1 MSVTIHV
8 LGNLNAFQQGL
19 VGVQMLFNPANNTA
33 WASGSSVFGG
43 GGLILVGLLVS
54 TLVILT
60 KGVFTQKLELH
71 HIFMLAVV
79 YGIMFVPTTDVVLDN
94 VMNGQQAV
102 VHDIPVGIA
111 YPAAIATS
119 LSYDAGLEISQAYQS
134 VNNQVPPVDINQGF
148 VAPLQTLFQMRNL
161 YSSFSKMNPDL
172 AASISRYAAFCTD
185 PNSVD
190 TFNNTTDMLGSPGDG
205 HEGLFS
211 NPPANAQAITYWTNQ
226 PVPAGTTVTCQDDAR
241 NLSAAMAAYMSDMPQ
256 TGMTATCSQTTG
268 SLTSNPI
275 VPSQDCATAQ
285 KNLNNLL
292 VNASQGVGTIMT
304 AAGDQ
309 AQNFLTNIIA
319 GCAATRGWQWEA
331 NPYGDPNQAHPLPS
345 YCGLDTLN
353 LNYQQIINA
362 ASANSFEQNMLPM
375 MSLLQ
380 FMFFALAPLVAG
392 VMVMMGAQGFGVAV
406 KFLLFGA
413 WTQSWLPF
421 AVIISDWQQMTTGSA
436 LGKMALALAGPSGS
450 PDTSAF
456 LVQGAQLSRVFE
468 KVAIQLSTSNLLL
481 ALTPLFSMAVISGSM
496 MALSGLAKSMD
507 GGASTKN
514 DGQFNATTDSTAKA
528 YGVSSNAAGEYFQTN
543 PLAQSASVNIGSAA
557 QSSISAM
564 HTKADQS
571 SMSAMQSA
579 GRVGSSVWS
588 VMDQA
593 QQNTAAMK
601 DLSMTGGQQW
611 ADTFKSV
618 QGFAHET
625 GLSDSQ
631 AASFLAQ
638 VGAGLNSGMSM
649 AGLLGKAD
657 QFLANAGVKANLSG
671 EERGQI
677 QNALKHSD
685 VQKTARDLSSQH
697 TASLAQQVAQ
707 KYNIGDQASK
717 SGSLTRQ
724 AQETQQEAQQA
735 QQQYQKADQLQHQFS
750 KTGMLQSG
758 LNLSASTLAGTLLA
772 RYGSA
777 PAAIS
782 AANSMAAR
790 AGVGDA
796 YDKAVTAGKASG
808 MSSETAAAYGL
819 VMALPQAKNAE
830 GFEQIADLAGAQMP
844 AGAAVAGDQIAA
856 TQNSVNLAAGQFHAP
871 DQSKVSDKGFKAL
884 KKAETGR
891 QKAYQPV
898 NQTGIASSSATPTG
912 LYKEADQGVVSTPP
926 GGIDPKKEA
935 AVTGAP
941 MVEGAAFMAEHPVGT
956 MVAGMAADALGGVAA
971 GKAAWNKYQS
981 WKRAQEEKAEKAPS
995 DPGSPSAPDSGSVE
1009 PGAAALPNHPLK
1021 VGETGAAQPAL
1032 EGADPNV
1039 VDIEARFVPEAGMA
1053 PAAEAAIGA
1062 ATGIGEVL
1070 ATGILVSQAVDGA
1083 ERMANSTDPKLVQH
1097 QLDAAYKADGLQPL
1111 SDLLPPEGSAKG
1123 GDK

>member
-1 MSVTIHV
+1 
-8 LGNLNAFQQGL
+8 
-19 VGVQMLFNPANNTA
+19 
-33 WASGSSVFGG
+33 
-43 GGLILVGLLVS
+43 
-54 TLVILT
+54 
-60 KGVFTQKLELH
+60 
-71 HIFMLAVV
+71 
-79 YGIMFVPTTDVVLDN
+79 
-94 VMNGQQAV
+94 
-102 VHDIPVGIA
+102 
-111 YPAAIATS
+111 
-119 LSYDAGLEISQAYQS
+119 
-134 VNNQVPPVDINQGF
+134 
-148 VAPLQTLFQMRNL
+148 
-161 YSSFSKMNPDL
+161 
-172 AASISRYAAFCTD
+172 
-185 PNSVD
+185 
-190 TFNNTTDMLGSPGDG
+190 
-205 HEGLFS
+205 
-211 NPPANAQAITYWTNQ
+211 
-226 PVPAGTTVTCQDDAR
+226 
-241 NLSAAMAAYMSDMPQ
+241 
-256 TGMTATCSQTTG
+256 
-268 SLTSNPI
+268 
-275 VPSQDCATAQ
+275 
-285 KNLNNLL
+285 
-292 VNASQGVGTIMT
+292 
-304 AAGDQ
+304 
-309 AQNFLTNIIA
+309 
-319 GCAATRGWQWEA
+319 
-331 NPYGDPNQAHPLPS
+331 
-345 YCGLDTLN
+345 
-353 LNYQQIINA
+353 
-362 ASANSFEQNMLPM
+362 
-375 MSLLQ
+375 
-380 FMFFALAPLVAG
+380 
-392 VMVMMGAQGFGVAV
+392 
-406 KFLLFGA
+406 A
-413 WTQSWLPF
+413 WTQSWLP
-421 AVIISDWQQMTTGSA
+421 AAIVISDWQQLSA
-436 LGKMALALAGPSGS
+436 GNVMAKMGLALASQQGGS
-450 PDTSAF
+450 TSAL
-456 LVQGAQLSRVFE
+456 LVQPANLAQVFE
-468 KVAIQLSTSNLLL
+468 KVAITLSTSNMLL
-481 ALTPLFSMAVISGSM
+481 AMVPLLTFALLSGSY
-496 MALSGLAKSMD
+496 MAMASVGKALD

-514 DGQFNATTDSTAKA
+514 SDAFNTTADGAAKA
-528 YGVSSNAAGEYFQTN
+528 YGVSANAAGEYFQTN

-593 QQNTAAMK
+593 QHNTAAAK
-601 DLSMTGGQQW
+601 DLSTTGGQQW

-625 GLSDSQ
+625 GLSSSQ

-638 VGAGLNSGMSM
+638 VGAGLNSGMAM
-649 AGLLGKAD
+649 RGLLGKAE
-657 QFLANAGVKANLSG
+657 QFLANAGVTGNLSG
-671 EERGQI
+671 EEKGKI
-677 QNALKHSD
+677 EAALQHKD
-685 VQKTARDLSSQH
+685 VQKAARDLSSQH
-697 TASLAQQVAQ
+697 TASLAQQVAE
-707 KYNIGDQASK
+707 KYHIGDQATQ
-717 SGSLTRQ
+717 SGGLTRQ
-724 AQETQQEAQQA
+724 AQETEQETQQA
-735 QQQYQKADQLQHQFS
+735 QQQYQRAEQLQQQFS

-808 MSSETAAAYGL
+808 MSSGTAAAYGL

-856 TQNSVNLAAGQFHAP
+856 TQNSVNLAAGHHGQFHAP
-871 DQSKVSDKGFKAL
+871 DQSKVSNKGWAAL
-884 KKAETGR
+884 KKEEGSW

-898 NQTGIASSSATPTG
+898 NQTGIASSATPAG

-981 WKRAQEEKAEKAPS
+981 WKRAQVEKAEKAPS

-1039 VDIEARFVPEAGMA
+1039 VDVEARFVPEAGMA

-1070 ATGILVSQAVDGA
+1070 ATGVLVSQAVDGA
-1083 ERMANSTDPKLVQH
+1083 VRMANTSDPNLIQH
-1097 QLDAAYKADGLQPL
+1097 QLDAAYKADGMRPL
-1111 SDLLPPEGSAKG
+1111 DDFLPKDGSAKG